1 MASAPLKSS
10 DSPLLPDSPDVSS
23 MLISAST
30 PTTSSDNSV
39 HYPQPMEALQSSAPP
54 PFLTKTFDM
63 VDDPSTDDIVAWSAS
78 NNSFIVLDPPQFA
91 QQLLPRHFKHS
102 NFSSFVRQL
111 NTYGFRKVDPDRWEF
126 ANEGFLRGQ
135 RHLLK
140 TIHRRKSV
148 GHNQPQPP
156 PAKTPPASHCVEVGK
171 FGLEGEIEQ
180 LKRDKNVLMLELV
193 KLRQQQQSTE
203 RDLRT
208 MGQRLQT
215 TEQRQQQMMAF
226 LAKAMQST
234 AFLSQL
240 VQQSENKQFSDARK
254 KRRLPKQGEDGQEN
268 GPQRSSNGQLVK
280 YDSGHY
286 DNFSSAFLQLM
297 DSDTDAKVEYLS
309 NPLES
314 FFRELLPSFREQ
326 QDSSPQQARV
336 TLTEY
341 SDAQGALGLSQS
353 ISKSNI
359 NDSRNNPDIS
369 LDSVTLSN
377 LGEEGGPFDPLDPNQ
392 FSSFPHSLTP
402 SVSNLD
408 LITLDDGLS
417 NDTLW
422 EQLLAS
428 SKDGSEMDPDGA
440 IGDFGGSRQ
449 EQDVFF
455 MQQNNG
461 HEMERLV
468 QEMGQLDHDT

>member
-1 MASAPLKSS
+1 MAAKSS
-10 DSPLLPDSPDVSS
+10 DSPLLPDSPADASSS
-23 MLISAST
+23 MLVSASA
-30 PTTSSDNSV
+30 PPSSSDGALLN
-39 HYPQPMEALQSSAPP
+39 YPQPMEALQSNAPP

-63 VDDPSTDDIVAWSAS
+63 VDDPTTDDIVAWSPS

-148 GHNQPQPP
+148 GHNQPQPTAP
-156 PAKTPPASHCVEVGK
+156 NAPSASHCVEVGK

-193 KLRQQQQSTE
+193 KLRQQQQLTE

-240 VQQSENKQFSDARK
+240 VQQSDKQFGDARK
-254 KRRLPKQGEDGQEN
+254 KRRLPKQGEGSEEN
-268 GPQRSSNGQLVK
+268 GCQPSTSGQLVK

-286 DNFSSAFLQLM
+286 DTFSSTLLQLT
-297 DSDTDAKVEYLS
+297 DSDSERKMEFLS
-309 NPLES
+309 NPIES
-314 FFRELLPSFREQ
+314 FFRELIPSFLEQ
-326 QDSSPQQARV
+326 QDGSPQQARA
-336 TLTEY
+336 TLTEFT
-341 SDAQGALGLSQS
+341 DNHGAIGVPHRLGKPNTSGS
-353 ISKSNI
+353 PTEAGIT
-359 NDSRNNPDIS
+359 
-369 LDSVTLSN
+369 LDSGGFSN
-377 LGEEGGPFDPLDPNQ
+377 LGDGENFDPLDPTQ
-392 FSSFPHSLTP
+392 FSSFSHNLTHNA
-402 SVSNLD
+402 SNLD
-408 LITLDDGLS
+408 LITFEDSLS
-417 NDTLW
+417 NDPLW

-428 SKDGSEMDPDGA
+428 SKEGSDMDADGA
-440 IGDFGGSRQ
+440 MGDYGGRQ
-449 EQDVFF
+449 EQDIFF
-455 MQQNNG
+455 MQQNSG
-461 HEMERLV
+461 HDMDQLV
-468 QEMGQLDHDT
+468 QEMGQLDHGAIT

>member
-1 MASAPLKSS
+1 MASVAMKSS
-10 DSPLLPDSPDVSS
+10 DSPLLPDSPDMTTMLVSS
-23 MLISAST
+23 
-30 PTTSSDNSV
+30 TSSDATLL
-39 HYPQPMEALQSSAPP
+39 YPQPMEALQSSAPP

-63 VDDPSTDDIVAWSAS
+63 VDDPSTDDIVAWSPS

-148 GHNQPQPP
+148 GHNQPQPA
-156 PAKTPPASHCVEVGK
+156 PAKSPPASHCVEVGK

-215 TEQRQQQMMAF
+215 TEQRQQQMMTF

-240 VQQSENKQFSDARK
+240 VQQSENKQFSDGRK
-254 KRRLPKQGEDGQEN
+254 KRRLPKQGEDCEEN
-268 GPQRSSNGQLVK
+268 GPKPSSGGQLVK

-286 DNFSSAFLQLM
+286 DNFSSALLQLT
-297 DSDTDAKVEYLS
+297 DSDSDSKMEFLS
-309 NPLES
+309 NPIES

-326 QDSSPQQARV
+326 QDNSPQQARA

-341 SDAQGALGLSQS
+341 TDVQGALGIPRS
-353 ISKSNI
+353 ISKPNASDST
-359 NDSRNNPDIS
+359 NDTDID
-369 LDSVTLSN
+369 LESVSLSN
-377 LGEEGGPFDPLDPNQ
+377 LGEDGSFDPLDPNQ
-392 FSSFPHSLTP
+392 FSSFPHNLLSNA
-402 SVSNLD
+402 SNLD
-408 LITLDDGLS
+408 LITLDEGLS
-417 NDTLW
+417 NDPLW

-428 SKDGSEMDPDGA
+428 SKDGSELDADGS
-440 IGDFGGSRQ
+440 IGDFGGSRL
-449 EQDVFF
+449 F
-455 MQQNNG
+455 MQQSNSD
-461 HEMERLV
+461 EVDQLV
-468 QEMGQLDHDT
+468 QEMGQLDHGAIA

>member
-1 MASAPLKSS
+1 MAAKSS
-10 DSPLLPDSPDVSS
+10 DSPLLPDSPADLSS
-23 MLISAST
+23 TMLVSAST
-30 PTTSSDNSV
+30 PPNSSDGPLLN
-39 HYPQPMEALQSSAPP
+39 YPQPMEALQSSAPP

-63 VDDPSTDDIVAWSAS
+63 VDDPSTDDIVAWSPS

-148 GHNQPQPP
+148 GHNQPQPSP
-156 PAKTPPASHCVEVGK
+156 PKVPPASHCVEVGK

-240 VQQSENKQFSDARK
+240 VQQSESKQFSEARK
-254 KRRLPKQGEDGQEN
+254 KRRLPKQGEASDEN
-268 GPQRSSNGQLVK
+268 GCQPSTSGLLVK
-280 YDSGHY
+280 YDSGHH
-286 DNFSSAFLQLM
+286 DSFSSALLHLT
-297 DSDTDAKVEYLS
+297 DSDSDRKMEFLS
-309 NPLES
+309 NPLET
-314 FFRELLPSFREQ
+314 FFRELIPSFLEP
-326 QDSSPQQARV
+326 QDSSFQQARA
-336 TLTEY
+336 TLTEF
-341 SDAQGALGLSQS
+341 SDSQGAIGVPRSVGKPNANGS
-353 ISKSNI
+353 SNE
-359 NDSRNNPDIS
+359 SDID
-369 LDSVTLSN
+369 LDTVAFSD
-377 LGEEGGPFDPLDPNQ
+377 LGEEASFDPLDPNQ
-392 FSSFPHSLTP
+392 FSSFSTP
-402 SVSNLD
+402 NAANLD
-408 LITLDDGLS
+408 LIALDEGLS
-417 NDTLW
+417 NDPLW

-428 SKDGSEMDPDGA
+428 SKEGA
-440 IGDFGGSRQ
+440 DDAIENFGGNRQ
-449 EQDVFF
+449 DQDVFF
-455 MQQNNG
+455 VQQSGG
-461 HEMERLV
+461 HDMDQLV
-468 QEMGQLDHDT
+468 QEMGHLDHGAIT